1 MKNAYEQLTEHFRK
15 VGDLS
20 HVYSINAWDEAAMM
34 PEGGGA
40 ARGQAMA
47 TLGVVIHEMQSS
59 EKVGEWLDASSN
71 LDLDEWQ
78 AANIREIRREYESV
92 TCLPL
97 DLVHAT
103 SLASSASEQ
112 AWRKCRANND
122 WQTMQPL
129 LEEVVNLARQTAVV
143 RSEKTGLSLYDAL
156 LETYEPGMRSKKV
169 DQLFSG
175 LKEFLPD
182 FVGQVMEKQS
192 KTPLLSLGNNFAIE
206 KQRDLG
212 IKVMGVIGFD
222 FNHGRL
228 DVSHHPFCGGVQQDV
243 RITTRYTTEN
253 FVESLMAVIHETGH
267 AMYEQGRPKGW
278 EGQPV
283 SVARSSGV
291 HESQSLLMEMQAGR
305 SPEFL
310 KFLAPVIRANFEVS
324 DVEPGWSDDNLHSL
338 YTHVERGLIRVD
350 ADEATYPLHVVLR
363 YEIEKALI
371 GGEVEVAD
379 IPELWNT
386 KMMQY
391 LQRDTTGDYKD
402 GCLQDVHWN
411 AGLFGYFP
419 TYTLGAMM
427 AAQIFAA
434 ARRAM
439 PDVMADLGQGDFSHL
454 LGWLRENVHGK
465 GSFYSVSDLL
475 VSATGEDLNEAFF
488 VDHLKKRYLG

>member
-1 MKNAYEQLTEHFRK
+1 MKNAYEQLTDHLKK
-15 VGDLS
+15 VADLA
-20 HVYSINAWDEAAMM
+20 HVYSISSWDEAAMM

-59 EKVGEWLDASSN
+59 EKIADWLDACSN
-71 LDLDEWQ
+71 LDLDDWQ
-78 AANIREIRREYESV
+78 AANVREIRREYDSV
-92 TCLPL
+92 TCLPS

-103 SLASSASEQ
+103 SLASSRCEQ
-112 AWRKCRANND
+112 AWRKCRSAND

-129 LEEVVNLARQTAVV
+129 LEEVVNLARKSAVV
-143 RSEKTGLSLYDAL
+143 RSEKTGLSLYDSL
-156 LETYEPGMRSKKV
+156 LETYEPGMRSEKV

-175 LKEFLPD
+175 LKDFLPG
-182 FVGQVMEKQS
+182 FVEQVLEKQS
-192 KTPLLSLGNNFAIE
+192 RTPLVSMGNNFPIDQ
-206 KQRDLG
+206 QRNLG
-212 IKVMGVIGFD
+212 VEVMGVLGFD
-222 FNHGRL
+222 FDHGRL

-243 RITTRYTTEN
+243 RITTRYTTDN
-253 FVESLMAVIHETGH
+253 FVESLMAVVHETGH

-283 SVARSSGV
+283 GVARSSGV

-310 KFLAPVIRANFEVS
+310 KFLAPVIRANFGVS
-324 DVEPGWSDDNLHSL
+324 DDQTGWSDDNLHRL

-350 ADEATYPLHVVLR
+350 ADEATYPLHVMLR
-363 YEIEKALI
+363 YEIEKALLE
-371 GGEVEVAD
+371 GDVQVAD
-379 IPELWNT
+379 IPELWNN
-386 KMMQY
+386 KMMAY
-391 LQRDTTGDYKD
+391 LQRDTRGDYKN

-439 PDVMADLGQGDFSHL
+439 PNVLDEIGQGDFSHL
-454 LGWLRENVHGK
+454 LNWLREKVHGK
-465 GSFYSVSDLL
+465 GSFYPVSELL
-475 VSATGEDLNEAFF
+475 ISATGEDLNETFF
-488 VDHLKKRYLG
+488 VDHLKQRYLA